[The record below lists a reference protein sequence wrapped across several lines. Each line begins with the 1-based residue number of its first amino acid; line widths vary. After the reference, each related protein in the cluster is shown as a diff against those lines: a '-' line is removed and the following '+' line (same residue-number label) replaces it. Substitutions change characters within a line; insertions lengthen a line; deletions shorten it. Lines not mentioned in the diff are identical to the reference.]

1 LLRAGNHREARDRCA
16 GYCNCPALQEFPA
29 IALHECALLQLSSVE
44 QIASHPTPKPPRE
57 AMTRRDNPMQ
67 LHIQEVA
74 KRMIRQQK
82 AQDER
87 HLLYTPD
94 ADAR

>member
-1 LLRAGNHREARDRCA
+1 
-16 GYCNCPALQEFPA
+16 
-29 IALHECALLQLSSVE
+29 
-44 QIASHPTPKPPRE
+44 
-57 AMTRRDNPMQ
+57 MTRRDNPMQ

-94 ADAR
+94 TDTR